1 MLGWACIR
9 AIWAEAL
16 LWTGGLA
23 RGCPQRRQ
31 AYSYSDRVTSVLS
44 VSLLPQSYTH
54 HQPVVLPRSEGLGGP
69 PQEHWRR
76 QLLGSKPPTEAPGTV
91 DCDDHW
97 SPGRWEAPSC
107 DGPPSLLGQD
117 PSSCKAISEFIY
129 VYLIMSSPSPT
140 SFKYHL
146 DLQDRPVG
154 KEMWPQDQLP
164 WGRELGGRRSSSHP
178 LPW

>member
-1 MLGWACIR
+1 MDPLR
-9 AIWAEAL
+9 S
-16 LWTGGLA
+16 TGGGSFWALNHPP
-23 RGCPQRRQ
+23 RLQGLWI
-31 AYSYSDRVTSVLS
+31 VTII
-44 VSLLPQSYTH
+44 
-54 HQPVVLPRSEGLGGP
+54 GA
-69 PQEHWRR
+69 
-76 QLLGSKPPTEAPGTV
+76 LGSGKPPLVTA
-91 DCDDHW
+91 
-97 SPGRWEAPSC
+97 
-107 DGPPSLLGQD
+107 PPSLLGQD